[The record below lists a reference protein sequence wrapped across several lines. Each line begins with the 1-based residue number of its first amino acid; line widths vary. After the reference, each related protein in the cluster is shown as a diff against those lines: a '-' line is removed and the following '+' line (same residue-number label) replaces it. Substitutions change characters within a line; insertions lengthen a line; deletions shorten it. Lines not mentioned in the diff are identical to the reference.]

1 MTPTNSAVAAAS
13 IVAVVLLGIVTLF
26 QLALALGAPWGQAAW
41 GGGHRGVLPAGIRV
55 ASGVVAVL
63 IYPLIAMVIL
73 VTAGTVRVAGV
84 PAAGSSTMWVL
95 TGFFALGAMANLAS
109 RSKVE
114 RLWGPVSLV
123 VAVCCGIIASG
134 V

>member
-1 MTPTNSAVAAAS
+1 MTPTDSAVAAAS

-41 GGGHRGVLPAGIRV
+41 GGGHRGVLPAGFRV
-55 ASGVVAVL
+55 ASGVAAVV

-73 VTAGTVRVAGV
+73 VTAGTVRFAGLP
-84 PAAGSSTMWVL
+84 PAGGAAMWVL
-95 TGFFALGAMANLAS
+95 TGFFALGAMANLVS

-114 RLWGPVSLV
+114 RIWSPASAG
-123 VAVCCGIIASG
+123 VAVCCGIVASG
-134 V
+134 I